1 MLKKRTTGRPVY
13 ASPDMMVIT
22 VRPQRIMQNSCN
34 FELQELEELSIHD
47 EEF

>member
-22 VRPQRIMQNSCN
+22 VQPGSIMQNSCN
-34 FELQELEELSIHD
+34 FELQVLEEKSIHD